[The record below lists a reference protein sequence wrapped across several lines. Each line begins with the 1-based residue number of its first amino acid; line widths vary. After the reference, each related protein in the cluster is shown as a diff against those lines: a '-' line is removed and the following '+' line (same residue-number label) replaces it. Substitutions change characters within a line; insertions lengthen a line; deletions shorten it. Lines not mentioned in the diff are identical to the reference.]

1 MAYFADTT
9 VRFKAT
15 FKDIEGNVATVSSAR
30 ITLIDANDSTPVED
44 ASGTKEATGIY
55 YYDYDIPSDGP
66 AGNWLALW
74 EGTVGSF
81 KAKQETEFNVK
92 V

>member
-1 MAYFADTT
+1 MAYFADST

-15 FKDIEGNVATVSSAR
+15 FKDIEGNIATVTSAR
-30 ITLIDANDSTPVED
+30 VTIIDSDGSTQVDD
-44 ASGTKEATGIY
+44 AVGTKEATGIY

-66 AGNWLALW
+66 AGNWLAYW

-81 KAKQETEFNVK
+81 KAKQETEFNVRL
-92 V
+92 